1 MFMFKKI
8 ILGLCLF
15 MGGIMFTYKVLIP
28 IGDYFKEP
36 GVPPLVGDPKI
47 PNYMIVVTYQ
57 YWNDVK
63 HNWYNEEEVT
73 RFVENEIIKETNDMR
88 LVNLYREK
96 KKSQNISIQKNKAN
110 NNIYFFTNP
119 REHISKLT
127 IYEDDGEQLKE
138 KKQIVI
144 AHPTYKVGYG
154 MYDETNNKIYLGV
167 IRKNFTEGDF
177 GGEWISGNAVI
188 DLNE

>member
-1 MFMFKKI
+1 MFKKI

-15 MGGIMFTYKVLIP
+15 MCGIIFTYEVLVP

-36 GVPPLVGDPKI
+36 GLPPLFDSPKI
-47 PNYMIVVTYQ
+47 PNNITVVTYQ
-57 YWNDVK
+57 YWSDVR

-73 RFVENEIIKETNDMR
+73 NFIEKEIIKETNDIR
-88 LVNLYREK
+88 LVNLSRNM
-96 KKSQNISIQKNKAN
+96 KKSQNISIEKNKDN
-110 NNIYFFTNP
+110 NNIYIFTNSC
-119 REHISKLT
+119 EHISELT
-127 IYEDDGEQLKE
+127 VYEDDGEHLKE
-138 KKQIVI
+138 KKKIVI